1 MICKNKLTQ
10 EPTIHENFCGENVEI
25 GQWTEIG
32 PNNTWEN
39 VKFGD
44 FSYTSGNNQ
53 IQNARIRNFVN
64 IASGVRIG
72 PPQHPMKRPTLHHFT
87 YRRELYGFAPEDDTA
102 FFQWREMQIAEI
114 GHDVWLGH
122 NAIIMPGVKIGD
134 GAIVGS
140 GAVVTKDAAPFT
152 IVGGVPARVIRKRFS
167 ADVIEKLQSIEW
179 WNWKYETIKERF
191 PDFLLSVEEFVE
203 KYHRE

>member
-1 MICKNKLTQ
+1 MICTQKLNK
-10 EPTIHENFCGENVEI
+10 EPAIHENFSGEHVEI

-32 PNNTWEN
+32 PNNIWEN

-53 IQNARIRNFVN
+53 IQNARIGNFVN

-72 PPQHPMKRPTLHHFT
+72 PPQHPMNRPTLHHFT
-87 YRRELYGFAPEDDTA
+87 YRRQIYGFAMEDDTA
-102 FFQWREMQIAEI
+102 FFAWRTAQITEV

-122 NAIIMPGVKIGD
+122 NAIIMPGVKIGN

-140 GAVVTKDAAPFT
+140 SAVVTKDVAPFT
-152 IVGGVPARVIRKRFS
+152 IVGGVPAKVIRKRFS
-167 ADVIEKLQSIEW
+167 ADVIEKLQRIKW
-179 WNWKYETIKERF
+179 WNWTYETIKELF
-191 PDFLLSVEEFVE
+191 PDFLLSVEDFVH
-203 KYHRE
+203 KYDRE